1 MKKFLTVAFV
11 TIAAMILVS
20 CSGKNLDDLIDVSD
34 TGDSADSS
42 ATSEQNDTDNGG
54 DTNADTADSTAD
66 TGDSTTDTGDSTAD
80 TGDSTADTGD
90 STADTGDS
98 DDVEVSDV
106 DMSDNDQEESGD
118 DADSSDSDSD
128 NDKDPADS
136 GDDNDPYDSGDDSDT
151 TDLEDDK
158 DPADSGDDNDPSD
171 SGDDSD
177 TTDSGD
183 DSDTTDS
190 GDDNDTDSGENQ
202 QKCTEITLD
211 HPDKL
216 SYKKESSRSYIFKT
230 TYTQNTGSATS
241 DTFYLRF
248 YGDTYT
254 YSGNHPL
261 VGTNWYDD
269 YGYSSSGVFVYVYE
283 DEYCD
288 SYSGICS
295 HNKMY
300 FQRKGNVNVSLIQV
314 DSGTEILYADLDG
327 VELEKVTING
337 ANQSIPK
344 EGGECLKIKDTEVHY
359 QWY

>member
-1 MKKFLTVAFV
+1 MKKFLTVVFV
-11 TIAAMILVS
+11 IIAAMILVS
-20 CSGKNLDDLIDVSD
+20 CSGKNLDDLIDVPD

-42 ATSEQNDTDNGG
+42 ATPEQNDTDNGG
-54 DTNADTADSTAD
+54 DANADTADSNADTGDSTAD
-66 TGDSTTDTGDSTAD
+66 TGDSTTDTGDSGNENDAD
-80 TGDSTADTGD
+80 S
-90 STADTGDS
+90 DS
-98 DDVEVSDV
+98 DDVEVSDI

-136 GDDNDPYDSGDDSDT
+136 GDDNDPSDSGDDSDT
-151 TDLEDDK
+151 TDSGDDK
-158 DPADSGDDNDPSD
+158 DPADSGDDNDPS
-171 SGDDSD
+171 
-177 TTDSGD
+177 
-183 DSDTTDS
+183 DS

-230 TYTQNTGSATS
+230 TYTRNTGSATSYTRNTGSATS
-241 DTFYLRF
+241 DNFYLRF
-248 YGDTYT
+248 YGETYT
-254 YSGNHPL
+254 YSGPHDLSTNSNWNH
-261 VGTNWYDD
+261 DD
-269 YGYSSSGVFVYVYE
+269 GYSSSGVFVYVYE

-288 SYSGICS
+288 SYSGSCS

-300 FQRKGNVNVSLIQV
+300 FQRKGKVYVSLIQV

-327 VELEKVTING
+327 VELEEVKING

>member
-1 MKKFLTVAFV
+1 MKKFLNVAFV

-20 CSGKNLDDLIDVSD
+20 CSGKNLDDLIDVPD

-54 DTNADTADSTAD
+54 DTNADTADSNADTGDSNTDTADSTADTGDSTTDTGDSTAD

-90 STADTGDS
+90 SGNENDADSDS

-136 GDDNDPYDSGDDSDT
+136 GDDNDPS
-151 TDLEDDK
+151 
-158 DPADSGDDNDPSD
+158 
-171 SGDDSD
+171 
-177 TTDSGD
+177 DSGD

-300 FQRKGNVNVSLIQV
+300 FQRKGYVNVSLIQV

-327 VELEKVTING
+327 VELEEVTING

-359 QWY
+359 QCY

>member
-1 MKKFLTVAFV
+1 MKKFLNVAFV

-20 CSGKNLDDLIDVSD
+20 CSGKNLDDLIDVPD

-54 DTNADTADSTAD
+54 DTNADTADSNADTGDSNTDTADSTAD

-80 TGDSTADTGD
+80 TGDSGNENDAD
-90 STADTGDS
+90 SDS

-136 GDDNDPYDSGDDSDT
+136 GDDNDPSDSGDDSDT
-151 TDLEDDK
+151 TDSEDDK
-158 DPADSGDDNDPSD
+158 DPADSGDDNDPSDSGDDNDTTD

-241 DTFYLRF
+241 DNFYLRF
-248 YGDTYT
+248 YGETYT
-254 YSGNHPL
+254 YSGPHDLSTNSNWNH
-261 VGTNWYDD
+261 DD
-269 YGYSSSGVFVYVYE
+269 GYSSSGVFVYVYH
-283 DEYCD
+283 
-288 SYSGICS
+288 S
-295 HNKMY
+295 K
-300 FQRKGNVNVSLIQV
+300 VSLIQV

-327 VELEKVTING
+327 VELEEVTING

>member
-1 MKKFLTVAFV
+1 MKKFLNVAFV

-20 CSGKNLDDLIDVSD
+20 CSGKNLDDLIDVPD

-54 DTNADTADSTAD
+54 DTNADTADSNADTGDSNTDTADSTAD

-80 TGDSTADTGD
+80 TGDSGNENDAD
-90 STADTGDS
+90 SDS

-136 GDDNDPYDSGDDSDT
+136 GDDNDPS
-151 TDLEDDK
+151 
-158 DPADSGDDNDPSD
+158 DSGDDNDTTD

-327 VELEKVTING
+327 VELEEVTING